1 MGISS
6 RRRGPEG
13 LHYPLV
19 TEVENCVKSDLSALQ
34 PQRFPVFV
42 AALKQAACHSHSAM
56 AKLDPDEGIKE
67 INVPDSGALSPPG
80 HRTGQGGRDVPAP
93 FSMVDQCQ
101 LV

>member
-6 RRRGPEG
+6 RRNGPEG

-19 TEVENCVKSDLSALQ
+19 TEVENCVKSDLSALHR
-34 PQRFPVFV
+34 QRFPVLL
-42 AALKQAACHSHSAM
+42 AALKQPACHSHSAM
-56 AKLDPDEGIKE
+56 AKLDPDEGIQE

-93 FSMVDQCQ
+93 FSTVD
-101 LV
+101 